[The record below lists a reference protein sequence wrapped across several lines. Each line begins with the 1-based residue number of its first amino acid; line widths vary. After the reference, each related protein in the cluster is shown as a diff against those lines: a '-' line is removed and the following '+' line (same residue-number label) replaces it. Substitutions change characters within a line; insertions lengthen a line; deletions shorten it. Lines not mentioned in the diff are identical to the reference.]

1 MQGKLPADILGR
13 RKKGFGIPVAK
24 WFRHDL
30 RDLMLDTLSESRI
43 RQQGLFNPAKVT
55 RLVTQHLRGAK
66 DNRKQL
72 WTLFIFQLW
81 FEHYLSAPQPA
92 KLG

>member
-1 MQGKLPADILGR
+1 MRDKLPPEILGR

-24 WFRHDL
+24 WFRDDL
-30 RDLMLDTLSESRI
+30 RGLMLDSLSESRI
-43 RQQGLFNPAKVT
+43 RQQGIFNSAEVK
-55 RLVTQHLRGAK
+55 RLVDEHLRGSK

-81 FEHYLSAPQPA
+81 FEHHLGAPQPTA
-92 KLG
+92 IA